1 MRVYKILYDGIFR
14 LEEYEAEN
22 LRLYQM
28 IQQYLQNT
36 DGSSN
41 FSDIL
46 DSQELQEYCAKL
58 IQLKNDLKEKSELSK
73 FWLSF
78 LDMIEIL
85 LHLNFAIRTGHWDL
99 YVEAVNG
106 AFPWFFAYDRQN
118 YSRYLTT
125 H

>member
-14 LEEYEAEN
+14 LLEEYEAEN
-22 LRLYQM
+22 LRLCQM

-58 IQLKNDLKEKSELSK
+58 IQLKDDLKEKSVLSK

-85 LHLNFAIRTGHWDL
+85 LHLNFTIRTGHWDFH
-99 YVEAVNG
+99 VEAVNG
-106 AFPWFFAYDRQN
+106 VFP
-118 YSRYLTT
+118 
-125 H
+125 